1 MFDTI
6 KTKYR
11 RNPAF
16 HAILLSGFA
25 LISAVLLILG
35 NRVTAESIELRRIED
50 LQFSLSQVIPKN
62 LHDNDLWS
70 DTHTLKSE
78 TGIDTKYY
86 LARKDKEF
94 VGAAFEQSTAGYS
107 GTITLLIG
115 VDKSGQIL
123 GVRVLSHTETP
134 GLGDKIDVAKSDW
147 ILGFDKKSIE
157 NLPEDQFRE
166 KVRRAIDEGTAGDG
180 RGFVLTPS
188 ASPYGRTI
196 SARTMKN
203 YEVMVEM
210 VGY

>member
-35 NRVTAESIELRRIED
+35 NLVTAESIELRRIED
-50 LQFSLSQVIPKN
+50 LQFSLSQVIPKT

-147 ILGFDKKSIE
+147 ILGFDKKSIK
-157 NLPEDQFRE
+157 NLPEDKWKVKKDGGMFDQFSGATITPRAVI
-166 KVRRAIDEGTAGDG
+166 KAVRKGLLLFAKQKKQLLE
-180 RGFVLTPS
+180 
-188 ASPYGRTI
+188 I
-196 SARTMKN
+196 SKERIS
-203 YEVMVEM
+203 
-210 VGY
+210 